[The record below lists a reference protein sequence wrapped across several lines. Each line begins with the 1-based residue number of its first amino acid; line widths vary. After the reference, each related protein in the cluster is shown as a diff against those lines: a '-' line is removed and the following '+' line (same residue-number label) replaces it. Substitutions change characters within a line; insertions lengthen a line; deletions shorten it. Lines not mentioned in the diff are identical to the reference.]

1 MPVASEFS
9 GSPFEPFAPPPVD
22 LWSDEPPMESD
33 RHRKQMDLLI
43 RSLECWWQ
51 DRQDFYCSGN
61 LTIYYSLTQR
71 KSEDFRGPDF
81 FVVLGCERRERRSWT
96 VWQEGGRLPNL
107 IVEILSAST
116 AAIDRGLKKQI
127 YQDVLRVPEYFWFD
141 PEALELCGFHLV
153 EGQYEPLEPD
163 GHDRLWSRQL
173 ELYLGSH
180 NTQLRFFTPNGQLV
194 LLQEELVALQAEQ
207 AVQMAEQERQAR
219 EQAVQMAEQ
228 ERQAREQAVQMAERE
243 RQSRERLARYLR
255 EQGIDPDTL

>member
-1 MPVASEFS
+1 MIQPVASEFP
-9 GSPFEPFAPPPVD
+9 GSPIESFLPPPVD

-51 DRQDFYCSGN
+51 DRQNFYCSGN

-71 KSEDFRGPDF
+71 KSSDFRGPDF

-96 VWQEGGRLPNL
+96 VWQEGGRLPNV

-141 PEALELCGFHLV
+141 PETLEWCGFHLV

-163 GHDRLWSRQL
+163 GHGRLWSRQL

-207 AVQMAEQERQAR
+207 ERQAR

-228 ERQAREQAVQMAERE
+228 ERQAREQAVQMAEQE
-243 RQSRERLARYLR
+243 RQAKEKLARYLR
-255 EQGIDPDTL
+255 ERGIDPDTL